1 MASLIRTSLLIGTAA
16 LFAACGNADVSS
28 DITTPAELTSPPTA
42 EGNDGPAKAAV
53 DEAGLRTAYERPDDH
68 AIGRVDAPLVVIEY
82 ASVTC
87 PGCAY
92 WHQTVYP
99 EFKARY
105 IDTGKVRFVFR
116 EFLTG
121 NPQLAEAGFKIA
133 LCANPDDYFK
143 NIKLQFDRLQQIT
156 QMANAGNARTAYIN
170 LAKSSGLS
178 EEEFT
183 ACMANEAHREH
194 INSKMQQGFDEGV
207 ASTPAFFINGK
218 AAKIGSIEQMDEVL
232 MGLLGET
239 APAGDDAETDV
250 TPAEE
255 PAE

>member
-1 MASLIRTSLLIGTAA
+1 MASLIRTSLLIGSAA
-16 LFAACGNADVSS
+16 LFTACGNAETSTDSV
-28 DITTPAELTSPPTA
+28 DTTPAATTSNA
-42 EGNDGPAKAAV
+42 D
-53 DEAGLRTAYERPDDH
+53 RTSYERPDDH
-68 AIGRVDAPLVVIEY
+68 AIGRVDAPLVIVEY

-92 WHQTVYP
+92 WHQTVYDDL
-99 EFKARY
+99 KARY
-105 IDTGKVRFVFR
+105 IYTGKVRFVFR

-156 QMANAGNARTAYIN
+156 QMAQAGNTRAAYVN

-178 EEEFT
+178 EEEFA
-183 ACMANEAHREH
+183 ACMANEAHRDH

-207 ASTPAFFINGK
+207 ASTPAFFINGES
-218 AAKIGSIEQMDEVL
+218 AKIGSVEQMDEVL

-239 APAGDDAETDV
+239 ASDDTDTDV
-250 TPAEE
+250 IPAEE
-255 PAE
+255 PTE

>member
-1 MASLIRTSLLIGTAA
+1 MASLIRTTLLIGTAA
-16 LFAACGNADVSS
+16 LFTACGNADVTTEGATTS
-28 DITTPAELTSPPTA
+28 TPATASTADRTS
-42 EGNDGPAKAAV
+42 
-53 DEAGLRTAYERPDDH
+53 YERPDDH
-68 AIGRVDAPLVVIEY
+68 AIGRVDAPLVIVEY

-105 IDTGKVRFVFR
+105 VDTGKVRFVFR

-133 LCANPDDYFK
+133 LCADPDNYFK

-156 QMANAGNARTAYIN
+156 QMAQAGNARTAYIN
-170 LAKSSGLS
+170 LAKASGLS
-178 EEEFT
+178 EEELAT
-183 ACMANEAHREH
+183 CMANEAHRDH
-194 INSKMQQGFDEGV
+194 INSKMEQGFDEGV
-207 ASTPAFFINGK
+207 GGTPAFFINGK
-218 AAKIGSIEQMDEVL
+218 AAKIGSVEAMDDVL

-239 APAGDDAETDV
+239 PAEAKDEE
-250 TPAEE
+250 TPAVES
-255 PAE
+255 AE

>member
-16 LFAACGNADVSS
+16 LFTACGNADV
-28 DITTPAELTSPPTA
+28 TTDGAATSAPATASTTADRTS
-42 EGNDGPAKAAV
+42 
-53 DEAGLRTAYERPDDH
+53 YERPDDH
-68 AIGRVDAPLVVIEY
+68 AIGRVDAPLVVVEY

-143 NIKLQFDRLQQIT
+143 NIKLQFDRLGQIT
-156 QMANAGNARTAYIN
+156 EMARAGNTRTAYVN

-178 EEEFT
+178 EEEFA
-183 ACMANEAHREH
+183 ACMANEAHRDH
-194 INSKMQQGFDEGV
+194 INSKMEQGFDEGV
-207 ASTPAFFINGK
+207 TGTPAFFINGK
-218 AAKIGSIEQMDEVL
+218 SARIGSIEAMDEVL
-232 MGLLGET
+232 MELLGET
-239 APAGDDAETDV
+239 PAEVTEDAPADESAE
-250 TPAEE
+250 
-255 PAE
+255 

>member
-1 MASLIRTSLLIGTAA
+1 MASLIRTSLLIGSAA
-16 LFAACGNADVSS
+16 LFTACGNAETSTDSTNATSAATVS
-28 DITTPAELTSPPTA
+28 
-42 EGNDGPAKAAV
+42 N
-53 DEAGLRTAYERPDDH
+53 AGRTAYERPDDH
-68 AIGRVDAPLVVIEY
+68 AIGRVDAPLVVVEY

-156 QMANAGNARTAYIN
+156 QMAQAGNTRAAYVN

-178 EEEFT
+178 EEEFAT
-183 ACMANEAHREH
+183 CMANEAHREH

-218 AAKIGSIEQMDEVL
+218 SAKIGSVEQMDEVL

-239 APAGDDAETDV
+239 ASDDSDTDGMPAD
-250 TPAEE
+250 E
-255 PAE
+255 PTE

>member
-1 MASLIRTSLLIGTAA
+1 MASLIRTSLLIGSAA
-16 LFAACGNADVSS
+16 ILVACGNADVTTDATTATTTSS
-28 DITTPAELTSPPTA
+28 TA
-42 EGNDGPAKAAV
+42 E
-53 DEAGLRTAYERPDDH
+53 RTSYERADDH
-68 AIGRVDAPLVVIEY
+68 AIGRLDAPLVIVEY

-133 LCANPDDYFK
+133 LCAGEENYFK
-143 NIKLQFDRLQQIT
+143 NIKLQFDRLQQIN
-156 QMANAGNARTAYIN
+156 QMAQAGNARAAYVN

-178 EEEFT
+178 EEEFAT
-183 ACMANEAHREH
+183 CMANEAHRET
-194 INSKMQQGFDEGV
+194 IQSKMEQGFDEGV
-207 ASTPAFFINGK
+207 QGTPAFFVNGK
-218 AAKIGSIEQMDEVL
+218 SVKIGSVELMDEVL

-239 APAGDDAETDV
+239 PPATTVDDETMDDAATDD
-250 TPAEE
+250 TPAVE

>member
-16 LFAACGNADVSS
+16 LLTACGNADV
-28 DITTPAELTSPPTA
+28 TTDDTSTNATATASTA
-42 EGNDGPAKAAV
+42 E
-53 DEAGLRTAYERPDDH
+53 RTSFERPDDH
-68 AIGRVDAPLVVIEY
+68 AIGRVDAPLVVVEY

-105 IDTGKVRFVFR
+105 VDTGKVRFVFR

-133 LCANPDDYFK
+133 LCADPDNYFK

-156 QMANAGNARTAYIN
+156 QMAQAGDARTAYIN
-170 LAKSSGLS
+170 LAKASGLS
-178 EEEFT
+178 EEEFAT
-183 ACMANEAHREH
+183 CMANEAHRDL
-194 INSKMQQGFDEGV
+194 INSKMEQGFDEGV
-207 ASTPAFFINGK
+207 GGTPAFFINGK

-239 APAGDDAETDV
+239 PAVETDEAA
-250 TPAEE
+250 PAEE
-255 PAE
+255 TAQ

>member
-1 MASLIRTSLLIGTAA
+1 MASVIRTTLLIGTAA
-16 LFAACGNADVSS
+16 LLAACGNADPN
-28 DITTPAELTSPPTA
+28 TNGAATSAPTVT
-42 EGNDGPAKAAV
+42 GD
-53 DEAGLRTAYERPDDH
+53 RTSYERDDDH
-68 AIGRVDAPLVVIEY
+68 AIGRVDAPLVVVEY

-105 IDTGKVRFVFR
+105 VDTGKVRFVFR

-133 LCANPDDYFK
+133 LCANPDDYFQ

-156 QMANAGNARTAYIN
+156 QMAQAGNARTAYVN
-170 LAKSSGLS
+170 LAKASGLS
-178 EEEFT
+178 EEEFAT
-183 ACMANEAHREH
+183 CMANEAHRDH
-194 INSKMQQGFDEGV
+194 INSKMEQGFDEGV
-207 ASTPAFFINGK
+207 GGTPAFFVNGESVR
-218 AAKIGSIEQMDEVL
+218 IGSVEQMDEVL

-239 APAGDDAETDV
+239 PADTPSEDA
-250 TPAEE
+250 PAEE
-255 PAE
+255 SAE

>member
-1 MASLIRTSLLIGTAA
+1 MASLIRTSLLIGSAA
-16 LFAACGNADVSS
+16 LFTACGNAETSTDSTNATSAATVS
-28 DITTPAELTSPPTA
+28 
-42 EGNDGPAKAAV
+42 N
-53 DEAGLRTAYERPDDH
+53 AGRTAYERPDDH
-68 AIGRVDAPLVVIEY
+68 AIGRVDAPLVVVEY

-156 QMANAGNARTAYIN
+156 QMAQAGNTRAAYVN

-178 EEEFT
+178 EEEFAT
-183 ACMANEAHREH
+183 CMANEAHREH

-218 AAKIGSIEQMDEVL
+218 SAKIGSVEQMDEVL

-239 APAGDDAETDV
+239 ASDDTDTDV
-250 TPAEE
+250 IPAEE
-255 PAE
+255 PTE

>member
-16 LFAACGNADVSS
+16 LFAACGNAE
-28 DITTPAELTSPPTA
+28 TTTDGTDTTTAATTASADRTS
-42 EGNDGPAKAAV
+42 
-53 DEAGLRTAYERPDDH
+53 YERPDDH
-68 AIGRVDAPLVVIEY
+68 AIGRLDAPLVVVEY

-105 IDTGKVRFVFR
+105 VDTGKVRFVFR

-156 QMANAGNARTAYIN
+156 QMAQAGNTRAAYVN

-178 EEEFT
+178 EEEFAT
-183 ACMANEAHREH
+183 CMANEEHREH

-207 ASTPAFFINGK
+207 TGTPAFFINGK
-218 AAKIGSIEQMDEVL
+218 AARIGSIEQMDEVF

-239 APAGDDAETDV
+239 PPADVDVAPV
-250 TPAEE
+250 EE

>member
-1 MASLIRTSLLIGTAA
+1 MASVIRTTLLIGTAA
-16 LFAACGNADVSS
+16 LLAACGNADTSS
-28 DITTPAELTSPPTA
+28 DSTASNAPVVTGDRTS
-42 EGNDGPAKAAV
+42 
-53 DEAGLRTAYERPDDH
+53 YERDDDH
-68 AIGRVDAPLVVIEY
+68 AIGRVDAPLVVVEY

-105 IDTGKVRFVFR
+105 VDTGKVRFVFR

-133 LCANPDDYFK
+133 LCAAPEDYFK

-156 QMANAGNARTAYIN
+156 QMAQAGNTRTAYIN
-170 LAKSSGLS
+170 LAKASGLS
-178 EEEFT
+178 EEEFA

-194 INSKMQQGFDEGV
+194 INSKMEQGFDEGV
-207 ASTPAFFINGK
+207 GGTPAFFVNGESVR
-218 AAKIGSIEQMDEVL
+218 IGSVEQMDEVL

-239 APAGDDAETDV
+239 AAETPTED

-255 PAE
+255 SAE

>member
-16 LFAACGNADVSS
+16 LLAACGNAEPTADA
-28 DITTPAELTSPPTA
+28 TTPSATTTATEGNATVAPTA
-42 EGNDGPAKAAV
+42 E
-53 DEAGLRTAYERPDDH
+53 RTSFERPDDH
-68 AIGRVDAPLVVIEY
+68 AIGRVDAPLVVVEY

-99 EFKARY
+99 DFKARY

-133 LCANPDDYFK
+133 LCADSDNYFK
-143 NIKLQFDRLQQIT
+143 NIKLQFDRLQQIS
-156 QMANAGNARTAYIN
+156 QMAQAGNARTAYIN
-170 LAKSSGLS
+170 LAKASGLS
-178 EEEFT
+178 EEEFAT
-183 ACMANEAHREH
+183 CMANEAHRDL
-194 INSKMQQGFDEGV
+194 INSKMEQGFDEGV
-207 ASTPAFFINGK
+207 TGTPAFFINGK
-218 AAKIGSIEQMDEVL
+218 PAKIGSVEAMDEVL

-239 APAGDDAETDV
+239 PAEVTDEV
-250 TPAEE
+250 TEEDVPAEE
-255 PAE
+255 TAP

>member
-1 MASLIRTSLLIGTAA
+1 MASLIRTSLLIGAAA
-16 LFAACGNADVSS
+16 LFTACGNAE
-28 DITTPAELTSPPTA
+28 TTTDGASTAATTSNA
-42 EGNDGPAKAAV
+42 D
-53 DEAGLRTAYERPDDH
+53 RTSYERPDDH
-68 AIGRVDAPLVVIEY
+68 AIGRVDAPLVVVEY

-87 PGCAY
+87 GACAY

-99 EFKARY
+99 DLKARY

-156 QMANAGNARTAYIN
+156 QMAQAGNTRAAYVN

-178 EEEFT
+178 EEEFAT
-183 ACMANEAHREH
+183 CMANEEHRET
-194 INSKMQQGFDEGV
+194 INDKMQQGFDEGV
-207 ASTPAFFINGK
+207 TGTPAFFINGK
-218 AAKIGSIEQMDEVL
+218 SAKIGSVEQMDEVL

-239 APAGDDAETDV
+239 ASDDADTDV
-250 TPAEE
+250 IPAEE
-255 PAE
+255 PTE